1 MEKRCS
7 ECLNAET
14 KDYGYS
20 DWTVEGTSVFCMLSL
35 HPDDG
40 FDRWYKIT
48 PDDAY
53 AEVCPEFKPGG
64 PSDEHSVGCY
74 CQGDTCKYPT

>member
-14 KDYGYS
+14 KNYGHSDY
-20 DWTVEGTSVFCMLSL
+20 TVEGTFVFCTLKL
-35 HPDDG
+35 HPNNG

-53 AEVCPEFKPGG
+53 AETCSEFEPDG
-64 PSDEHSVGCY
+64 PKEEHCVDCY
-74 CQGDTCKYPT
+74 CLGEYECKY